1 MGERFGSRVFVGVVL
16 VVVAALG
23 MTQPG
28 ASAESDGAAPQVLPT
43 ACPVPQ
49 VDAGSVPADCEPPDP
64 CDRDFDGDGI
74 PNCYDNCRTTVNPGQ
89 EDADGDG
96 LGDVCDDTPYPTQPP
111 TTQPP
116 TTQPPTTQPPTTQP
130 PTTQPP
136 TTQPPTTQPPTV
148 TPTTTGGP
156 TTNPTPTST
165 AIPGCQ
171 QSCAYPREVD
181 LRVAGKKLRGT
192 ISSTADGCR
201 ASATVTLWRVTK
213 GADRRLVVVSSR
225 SSGKFRTSR
234 PSRPGRYY
242 VTVASPEQPLCG
254 SATSPTV
261 TLKRA

>member
-1 MGERFGSRVFVGVVL
+1 MGERLGSRVFVGVVL

-43 ACPVPQ
+43 ACPVAP
-49 VDAGSVPADCEPPDP
+49 VGPGVAAGDCEPPDP
-64 CDRDFDGDGI
+64 CDRDTDLDGI
-74 PNCYDNCRTTVNPGQ
+74 PNCVDNCRFTSNPGQ
-89 EDADGDG
+89 EDADADGIGDA
-96 LGDVCDDTPYPTQPP
+96 CDDTPYPTQPPTTEPP

-130 PTTQPP
+130 PTSPS
-136 TTQPPTTQPPTV
+136 PTV
-148 TPTTTGGP
+148 TPTVTG
-156 TTNPTPTST
+156 TPTASPAPT
-165 AIPGCQ
+165 LPGCQ
-171 QSCAYPREVD
+171 LSCAYPRQVD
-181 LRVAGKKLRGT
+181 LRVAGTKLRGT

-201 ASATVTLWRVTK
+201 AAATVTLWRVTK
-213 GADRRLVVVSSR
+213 GVDRRLVVVSSR

-254 SATSPTV
+254 PATSPTV